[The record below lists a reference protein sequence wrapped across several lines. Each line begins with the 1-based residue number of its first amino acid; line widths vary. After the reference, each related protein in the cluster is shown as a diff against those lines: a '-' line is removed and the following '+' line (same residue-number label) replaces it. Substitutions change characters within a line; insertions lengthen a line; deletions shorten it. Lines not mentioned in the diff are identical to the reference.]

1 MFRAFSEFILHRLRV
16 PFEPPVQQKIRITFL
31 SRRTKY
37 RRVLNEDKLLEEI
50 SKNEKFIVNRISYER

>member
-16 PFEPPVQQKIRITFL
+16 PFEPPQEKIRITFL

-50 SKNEKFIVNRISYER
+50 SKNKKFIVNRVSYER